1 MATDFLKFDDA
12 EPLSPEEEK
21 EARLRAKMKIENEA
35 WKMKGMRVSRTE
47 FGIAR
52 LKNLRVM

>member
-1 MATDFLKFDDA
+1 MAADFSKFDDA
-12 EPLSPEEEK
+12 ESLSPEEAK

-47 FGIAR
+47 FAIHRMKGF
-52 LKNLRVM
+52 